1 MRQRRFALFAGL
13 VLLADAT
20 PAAAVGGEI
29 VLFDGTTLAGWHVST
44 ASSHSKASGQA
55 SGGDWRVIDGAIVG
69 RQDPPGNGGL
79 LVTDRDF
86 GDFEIVLE
94 TAVDWDTD
102 SGLFLRSI
110 ESGVAYQVMIDVYP
124 GGTVGGVWGEGF
136 PTTLD
141 MRSFAFGESSA
152 GTPWR
157 AGWNELRARIVGNP
171 PRIAT
176 WLNGEPVVDFHDGA
190 RRLADRGAIALQVHG
205 GKAHAAGTVRFRMIR
220 VSPLD

>member
-1 MRQRRFALFAGL
+1 MRQTHVATFAGL
-13 VLLADAT
+13 FLLADAT
-20 PAAAVGGEI
+20 LAASGTDAI
-29 VLFDGTTLAGWHVST
+29 VLFDGATLAGWHVSA
-44 ASSHSKASGQA
+44 ASSHSKASGHA

-110 ESGVAYQVMIDVYP
+110 NSGLAYQVMIDVYP
-124 GGTVGGVWGEGF
+124 GGTVGGVWGEEF

-141 MRSFAFGESSA
+141 MRSYTFGESSA
-152 GTPWR
+152 GTPWH
-157 AGWNELRARIVGNP
+157 AGWNELRARIIGNP

-176 WLNGEPVVDFHDGA
+176 WLNGEPIVDFQDTA
-190 RRLADRGAIALQVHG
+190 RRLADRGAIALQMHG
-205 GKAHAAGTVRFRMIR
+205 GKSHAAGTVRFRKVR
-220 VSPLD
+220 VSPLG